1 MREAAPSA
9 MFRRRRARRLPTY
22 DPTVLEPR
30 WRRPVEEVL
39 AARARFDALV
49 ERLPPGPTRE
59 RLESL
64 SPRLDAGVGA
74 CWEIATTAQAAA
86 GALDTLEPDR
96 ITARMKEARRRMTTA
111 PEGSPERDRLQ
122 GEVDSLSLQLQSVSR
137 LWDGLDDAAER
148 LRLLELRLNGAVARA
163 AELLLA
169 PAGGTALASVEGDLT
184 SAVDELEAL
193 RQAVG
198 ALR

>member
-1 MREAAPSA
+1 
-9 MFRRRRARRLPTY
+9 MFRRRRAARRAPTY
-22 DPTVLEPR
+22 DPTTLEPK
-30 WRRPVEEVL
+30 WRGPVEEVL
-39 AARARFDALV
+39 AARSRFDALV
-49 ERLPPGPTRE
+49 QRLPDGATKE
-59 RLESL
+59 RLEGL
-64 SPRLDAGVGA
+64 CPRLDAGVAA

-96 ITARMKEARRRMTTA
+96 ITSRMKDARRRLVNA

-122 GEVDSLSLQLQSVSR
+122 AEIDSLSLQLQSVSR

-148 LRLLELRLNGAVARA
+148 LRLLELRLDGAVARA

-169 PAGGTALASVEGDLT
+169 PHAIESVEGDLS

-193 RQAVG
+193 RQAVD
-198 ALR
+198 ALGPG

>member
-1 MREAAPSA
+1 

-22 DPTVLEPR
+22 DLTSLEPR
-30 WRRPVEEVL
+30 WRRPVEDAI
-39 AARARFDALV
+39 AARKRFDALV
-49 ERLPPGPTRE
+49 ERLPAGPTRE
-59 RLESL
+59 RMEAL
-64 SPRLDAGVGA
+64 SPRLDAGLGA
-74 CWEIATTAQAAA
+74 CWEIATSAQAAA

-96 ITARMKEARRRMTTA
+96 ITDRMKDVRRRMASA

-122 GEVDSLSLQLQSVSR
+122 AEVDSLSLQLQSVSR
-137 LWDGLDDAAER
+137 LWDGLDDASER
-148 LRLLELRLNGAVARA
+148 LRLLELRLDGAVARA

-169 PAGGTALASVEGDLT
+169 PADGTALAAVEGDLT

-198 ALR
+198 SL